1 MDMAE
6 MRVIYVSLLVS
17 RERKKMT
24 RGQNT
29 RMLSSSLPP
38 DDVESEKRTFQ
49 PGRGPSSACGARQ
62 WGRNIYYGDAET
74 LMHGWIILCGGAWGG
89 AGSLCASACYV
100 SLLCICSMRL
110 LYS

>member
-1 MDMAE
+1 MAE

-49 PGRGPSSACGARQ
+49 PGRGPSSACGAR
-62 WGRNIYYGDAET
+62 
-74 LMHGWIILCGGAWGG
+74 HGGSEYILWRCGNTHARVDYFVRRRLGG
-89 AGSLCASACYV
+89 GWLSLCV
-100 SLLCICSMRL
+100 RVLRELTLHLLDALTI
-110 LYS
+110 